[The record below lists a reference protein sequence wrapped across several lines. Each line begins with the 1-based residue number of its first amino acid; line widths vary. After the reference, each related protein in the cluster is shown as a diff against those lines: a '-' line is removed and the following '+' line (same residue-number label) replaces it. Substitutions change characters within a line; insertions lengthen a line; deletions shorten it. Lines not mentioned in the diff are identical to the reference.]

1 MSRRRI
7 PVSVRPIRGWSAGVA
22 VAAAAVLAVASVL
35 WAVSGRSARVPFD
48 WLGLRQTDARPGP
61 SGQDGSMVSNFSGG
75 HLLIIL
81 AVVAVMVLFV
91 VAIVSIARAD
101 RASGVERAL
110 WILIVLLF
118 PLLGPILWFAVGRPR
133 VGSWSGSGSGA

>member
-1 MSRRRI
+1 
-7 PVSVRPIRGWSAGVA
+7 
-22 VAAAAVLAVASVL
+22 
-35 WAVSGRSARVPFD
+35 
-48 WLGLRQTDARPGP
+48 
-61 SGQDGSMVSNFSGG
+61 MVSKFSGG

-118 PLLGPILWFAVGRPR
+118 PLLGPILWFSVGHPR
-133 VGSWSGSGSGA
+133 AGSWSGSGSGSGA